1 MTGAQLKSSLLH
13 ALREHGEQY
22 GVPLMHAINECC
34 SYGAM
39 YAALESLE
47 REGLITSRL
56 GDATPERGNRR
67 KRYFRINVEKD
78 KSPDDA

>member
-1 MTGAQLKSSLLH
+1 MTQKQLKDLL
-13 ALREHGEQY
+13 LRTLLERGELY
-22 GVPLMHAINECC
+22 GVELMHQINECC

-47 REGLITSRL
+47 QDGRIASRL

-67 KRYFRINVEKD
+67 KRYFRIAQEHV
-78 KSPDDA
+78 